1 MKKNALLLL
10 ALLIPSPVLPSLV
23 AGKLPALL
31 QPHRYQTTIA
41 LTRPGRDVKRPVG

>member
-1 MKKNALLLL
+1 MKNTALLL
-10 ALLIPSPVLPSLV
+10 ALLIAAPVLRSLV

-41 LTRPGRDVKRPVG
+41 LTRPGRDVKRPIG